1 MIVRAVKENRLRDM
15 NVTREEMA
23 QHFFRSIQAGSILR
37 GRTVR
42 GPYNIRVILSARG
55 RHAACLRKRHAG
67 SFRGFCSA
75 GAPSAVLAA
84 YSSVIR
90 TKLIESKIQ
99 NQLRKRKR

>member
-1 MIVRAVKENRLRDM
+1 
-15 NVTREEMA
+15 MA

-37 GRTVR
+37 GGTVR

-67 SFRGFCSA
+67 SLRALTCGA
-75 GAPSAVLAA
+75 GPSAVLAA

-90 TKLIESKIQ
+90 TDQSNDAALNKIA
-99 NQLRKRKR
+99 